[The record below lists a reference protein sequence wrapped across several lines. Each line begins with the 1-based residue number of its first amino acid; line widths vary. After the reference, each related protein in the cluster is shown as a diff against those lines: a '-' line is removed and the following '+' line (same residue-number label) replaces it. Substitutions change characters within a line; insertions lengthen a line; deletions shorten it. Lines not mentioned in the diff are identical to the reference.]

1 MWSTLPFDLL
11 AKIFSFLSPDSLA
24 CARSA
29 CRHWHTCAGTYPL
42 STSLTLPQQ
51 HQAWFLA
58 LPTRN
63 CGQSCYVH
71 NPVIDNWHMLTL
83 DFLPDPIRP
92 VASIG
97 TLILVRPTN
106 CTILQLALCNPFTK
120 QFRYLPMLNIA
131 RTNPAVGV
139 VTLESGQHG
148 LNPHF
153 RVYVAGGMSEGPGGG
168 ATYEPKLEMYD
179 SMDDMWH
186 IIGFMPTEFA
196 VRVTVWTPNESV
208 YSNGVLY
215 WMTSARAYSVI
226 GFEIG
231 SNKWLELSVPMADRL
246 EFAAMLWRNGSLTL
260 VGGTSGGDACIWE
273 LNEGDGWGLI
283 GKVPSEL
290 GIRFLGGKRSWSNTK
305 CVGSEGAICLYR
317 GLGSGMVV
325 WRENEEKGKWEW
337 LWAEG
342 CHFIRGKQV
351 QNLPIK
357 GVFLQPNLA
366 PSCILIK

>member
-1 MWSTLPFDLL
+1 MWSNLPFDLL

-29 CRHWHTCAGTYPL
+29 CRHWHTCAERYPL
-42 STSLTLPQQ
+42 APPPYDKH

-63 CGQSCYVH
+63 RVQRCYVH
-71 NPVIDNWHMLTL
+71 NPVIGNWHVLSL

-97 TLILVRPTN
+97 NLILVRPTN
-106 CTILQLALCNPFTK
+106 CTILQLALCNPFTR
-120 QFRYLPMLNIA
+120 QFRYLPTLNIT

-139 VTLESGQHG
+139 VTLESDQHG
-148 LNPHF
+148 PNPHF
-153 RVYVAGGMSEGPGGG
+153 RVYVAGGMSEGG
-168 ATYEPKLEMYD
+168 ATYENKLEMYD
-179 SMDDMWH
+179 SVDDTWH
-186 IIGFMPTEFA
+186 IMGLMPMEFA
-196 VRVTVWTPNESV
+196 VRLTVWTPNESV

-215 WMTSARAYSVI
+215 WMTSARAYTAM

-231 SNKWLELSVPMADRL
+231 SNTWRELSIPMADRL
-246 EFAAMLWRNGSLTL
+246 EFAALMWRNGSLTL
-260 VGGTSGGDACIWE
+260 VGGTSGGDACVWE
-273 LNEGDGWGLI
+273 LNEGDDSWGLI
-283 GKVPSEL
+283 EKVPNQL
-290 GIRFLGGKRSWSNTK
+290 GLKFVGGKRSWGNNTK

-317 GLGSGMVV
+317 ELGSGMVV

-337 LWAEG
+337 LWVEG
-342 CHFIRGKQV
+342 CHFIKGKQV

-357 GVFLQPNLA
+357 GIFLHPNLA
-366 PSCILIK
+366 PSCILTK